1 MAALITPSP
10 SSQSLEVAGGMRQDS
25 ERTQALARTRSSF
38 PGFDRAYAACSTAHT
53 APQRSWSRRRCS
65 VKDIVSFMCW
75 R

>member
-1 MAALITPSP
+1 VALITPSP

-53 APQRSWSRRRCS
+53 APQRS
-65 VKDIVSFMCW
+65 
-75 R
+75 